1 MDTLLYRAC
10 RILELWNGLA
20 LASSLVQVKD
30 LRKFQGVW
38 EDS

>member
-1 MDTLLYRAC
+1 MDKLLYRAC
-10 RILELWNGLA
+10 GILELWKGLA

-30 LRKFQGVW
+30 QRKFQAVW